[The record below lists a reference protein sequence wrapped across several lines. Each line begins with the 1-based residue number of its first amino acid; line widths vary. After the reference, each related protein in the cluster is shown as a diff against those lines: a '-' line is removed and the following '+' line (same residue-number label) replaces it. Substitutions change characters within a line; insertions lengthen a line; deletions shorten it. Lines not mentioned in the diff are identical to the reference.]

1 MPAYQPADL
10 HNLFRAAFNCGD
22 VDALVALY
30 EPDAT
35 LVVSGAPV
43 TGADNIRT
51 TLESWLSR
59 KGQMQLETRVV
70 IESRNGLAV
79 LHGVWVISP
88 QPGDQDSLA
97 RQGVSTEVVRRQR
110 DGTWRFVIDSPHT
123 PVTTQDSSKY

>member
-10 HNLFRAAFNCGD
+10 HTLFRAAFNRRD
-22 VDALVALY
+22 VEALVSLY

-43 TGADNIRT
+43 TGADSIRT
-51 TLESWLSR
+51 TLASWLSR

-79 LHGVWVISP
+79 LHGVWAISP
-88 QPGDQDSLA
+88 EAGEDSPA
-97 RQGVSTEVVRRQR
+97 TRGVSTEVVRRQR

-123 PVTTQDSSKY
+123 PT